1 MIFIVFYSMYFY
13 VLLINMFV
21 STAIAQIDVYRFTW
35 KWVNIVA
42 ELLLF
47 VIIQLRLE
55 CFPSRNIS
63 TKECY
68 TSNESDISNSMLTLS

>member
-42 ELLLF
+42 EHFLKWHLYHF
-47 VIIQLRLE
+47 VD
-55 CFPSRNIS
+55 F
-63 TKECY
+63 
-68 TSNESDISNSMLTLS
+68 SNL